1 MMSLGWRF
9 ILKKALWVWLQ
20 LWLGLHVGSWLLG
33 LSGLGDVAV
42 LFALSLVT
50 RMAMHPGMEEE
61 QTGREQIMRLLSCKC

>member
-1 MMSLGWRF
+1 MMSLIWQF

-20 LWLGLHVGSWLLG
+20 LWLGLHLGEWSLG

-42 LFALSLVT
+42 VIALILFT

-61 QTGREQIMRLLSCKC
+61 QTGREQIMSSLSCRC